1 MSKKNVDTSGATPLK
16 HSPFAALGP
25 SAPSG
30 PPAAPAIVAPPAAPV
45 ALDGKLVVR
54 HERKGR
60 GGKTVTRIAGLP
72 ASACEAIATRMK
84 KALGVGATIED
95 DDVLLLGDVV
105 ERAARWLERE
115 GAQRVVRGG

>member
-1 MSKKNVDTSGATPLK
+1 MSKKTVDTSGAAPLK
-16 HSPFAALGP
+16 HSPFAALAA
-25 SAPSG
+25 SAPVG
-30 PPAAPAIVAPPAAPV
+30 PPAVPAIVAPPPV

-72 ASACEAIATRMK
+72 ASAREAIATRMK

-115 GAQRVVRGG
+115 GAQRVVRGS